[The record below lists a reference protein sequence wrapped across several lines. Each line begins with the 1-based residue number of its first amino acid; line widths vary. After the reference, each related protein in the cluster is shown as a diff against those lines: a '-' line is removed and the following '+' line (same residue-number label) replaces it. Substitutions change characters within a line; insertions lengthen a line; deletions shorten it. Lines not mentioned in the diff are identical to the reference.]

1 MPRSDLFQDIYYT
14 VQTVMVRRED
24 LQIHQAAEFECANRK
39 RQSAARTPQRPR
51 QILDATLELIGD
63 IGVPAIT
70 LEGVAARAAV
80 SKGGLLYHFR
90 FKEQLLAAANEHL
103 VDRRV
108 AAREAEAKRLPKGRG
123 RRLKAYVL
131 ASVNNSEEDDQIS
144 ARLLVSGSMAAGT
157 AEPIRCD
164 FKQRL
169 PSFSDD
175 VGFDRAALVHAATER
190 LWFMD
195 VLGLSPFSAKQRVE
209 TILSI
214 VDGAP
219 LAITGV

>member
-1 MPRSDLFQDIYYT
+1 MHET
-14 VQTVMVRRED
+14 TTT
-24 LQIHQAAEFECANRK
+24 NRK
-39 RQSAARTPQRPR
+39 RGRPSARTK
-51 QILDATLELIGD
+51 ILDATLELVGD

-70 LEGVAARAAV
+70 LDGVAIRAGV

-103 VDRRV
+103 VRRRV
-108 AAREAEAKRLPKGRG
+108 AARDAEAKRLPKGKS

-131 ASVNNSEEDDQIS
+131 ASVNNRAGNDQIS
-144 ARLLVSGSMAAGT
+144 TKLLVAGSMTAES
-157 AEPIRCD
+157 AEPIRRY
-164 FKQRL
+164 FKERF
-169 PSFSDD
+169 PPFVDD
-175 VGFDRAALVHAATER
+175 VGFDRAALAHAATEG

-195 VLGLSPFSAKQRVE
+195 VLGLSPFTAKQRAQLVK

-219 LAITGV
+219 LTLADPDISS

>member
-1 MPRSDLFQDIYYT
+1 M
-14 VQTVMVRRED
+14 
-24 LQIHQAAEFECANRK
+24 RK
-39 RQSAARTPQRPR
+39 SRATRRPR
-51 QILDATLELIGD
+51 GRPSAREKILDATLELIGD

-70 LEGVAARAAV
+70 LEGAAARAGV

-108 AAREAEAKRLPKGRG
+108 AAREAEAKHLHKGRS

-131 ASVNNSEEDDQIS
+131 ASVNNSGGDDQIS
-144 ARLLVSGSMAAGT
+144 ARLLASGAMT
-157 AEPIRCD
+157 AETADPIRRY
-164 FKQRL
+164 FKQRF
-169 PSFSDD
+169 PPFADD
-175 VGFDRAALVHAATER
+175 VGFNRAALVHAATEG

-195 VLGLSPFSAKQRVE
+195 VLGLSPFSAEQRAQLVK
-209 TILSI
+209 TILAV

-219 LAITGV
+219 LATTHPDEPPAKRDKNSAANSPKPRERLKPKA